1 MTHLIQGLG
10 RQKLTAFLLEWTLLH
25 VVVPICMEGF
35 SFPLLCGDG
44 ADHILLAE
52 IDPMLL

>member
-52 IDPMLL
+52 IDPTLL